1 MKRQDIKL
9 DWLLEALHRKWVD
22 YNEIFSPVVKHSS
35 IRMILPLVADRIME
49 LEQLYV
55 KTTFLHGEL
64 EETVY
69 MQQPEGFVKD
79 KNKVCLLRKSLY
91 RLCYEFGK

>member
-1 MKRQDIKL
+1 MGIEKARYKVGLVARGFTPI
-9 DWLLEALHRKWVD
+9 EWVH

-35 IRMILPLVADRIME
+35 IKMILALIVDRIME
-49 LEQLYV
+49 LEQLDV
-55 KTTFLHGEL
+55 KIAFLHGEL

-79 KNKVCLLRKSLY
+79 KNKTSY
-91 RLCYEFGK
+91 AY